1 MKARIRKTIARCM
14 FSTFLGV
21 NVPKKIGQILEESLP
36 GVKLVIIKC
45 FKIIQMNNKTH
56 PTQPQSIIAN

>member
-14 FSTFLGV
+14 FSTFIGV

-45 FKIIQMNNKTH
+45 FKII
-56 PTQPQSIIAN
+56 